1 MVRQRRDGPAKPAL
15 TTMVP
20 IDSLLPADSPRT
32 TGEDDGHIQV
42 LAELD
47 APLPPIIVHR
57 STMRVIDGM
66 HRLRAAQVSG
76 AKCIEVRFFEGTEEN
91 AFVLAVKLNV
101 ANGLPLS
108 QGDRTAAA
116 VRILGS
122 HPQWSDRRIAA
133 ATGLVAS
140 TIASMRKRSTGGI
153 EQLNARVGRDGRA
166 RPLNSAEG
174 RRRASQV
181 IADRPHASLR
191 EIADAAGVAPATAKD
206 VRDRLLQGRD
216 PVPSR
221 LREAEAQ
228 QGPGAA
234 PTAARSGADRPDAR
248 AVAEATSAG
257 TALPNMRKDPSLRT
271 EAGRTLLRL
280 LSAHSIG
287 EEEKWRRLVD
297 SVPRHRADSVARAAR
312 ACAEQWVRFAKELE
326 LRGS

>member
-1 MVRQRRDGPAKPAL
+1 
-15 TTMVP
+15 
-20 IDSLLPADSPRT
+20 
-32 TGEDDGHIQV
+32 
-42 LAELD
+42 
-47 APLPPIIVHR
+47 
-57 STMRVIDGM
+57 MRVIDGM

-76 AKCIEVRFFEGTEEN
+76 AESIEVRFFEGTEEN

-108 QGDRTAAA
+108 QSDRTAAA

-140 TIASMRKRSTGGI
+140 TIAAMRKRSTGGI

-174 RRRASQV
+174 RRRAGQV

-206 VRDRLLQGRD
+206 VRDRILQGRD

-228 QGPGAA
+228 QAA
-234 PTAARSGADRPDAR
+234 ASARAAEPEAAAARSGADRLDAR
-248 AVAEATSAG
+248 ALAEATAAG

-326 LRGS
+326 LRGT

>member
-1 MVRQRRDGPAKPAL
+1 
-15 TTMVP
+15 MVP

-76 AKCIEVRFFEGTEEN
+76 AESIEVRYFEGTEEN

-108 QGDRTAAA
+108 QSDRTAAA

-140 TIASMRKRSTGGI
+140 TIAAMRKRSTGGI

-166 RPLNSAEG
+166 RPLNSAAG
-174 RRRASQV
+174 RRRAGQV
-181 IADRPHASLR
+181 IADRPQASLR

-206 VRDRLLQGRD
+206 VRDRILQGRD

-228 QGPGAA
+228 QAAA
-234 PTAARSGADRPDAR
+234 P
-248 AVAEATSAG
+248 AEG
-257 TALPNMRKDPSLRT
+257 
-271 EAGRTLLRL
+271 
-280 LSAHSIG
+280 
-287 EEEKWRRLVD
+287 
-297 SVPRHRADSVARAAR
+297 
-312 ACAEQWVRFAKELE
+312 
-326 LRGS
+326 